1 MNGCFCDHW
10 NLLSKLNLKH
20 GFTEECLKLFIKG
33 CIFLSEKN
41 KLLFSTL
48 LDLKCYLSKGF
59 LKRELKIRKLMKVWQ
74 FLKNMIYEW
83 FVRLQ
88 KL

>member
-10 NLLSKLNLKH
+10 NLLSKINLKH
-20 GFTEECLKLFIKG
+20 DITEEYLKLFSKG
-33 CIFLSEKN
+33 CIFLAEKN

-48 LDLKCYLSKGF
+48 LDLKRYLSKGF